1 MRAATDPPEAGV
13 PTVTTVRGPVAVDDL
28 GITLTHEH
36 LLNDVSSWW
45 TRSTS
50 AGLDPDEF
58 AAAEMSG
65 DLLWDLR
72 QDPFGNRANL
82 ALDDVSVASEELAR
96 FAALGGATVVETT
109 GWGIGRDLAGL
120 REVSERTGVHV
131 VAGTG
136 FYLDG
141 SHPVDVAAL
150 GADGVTERIL
160 ADLRDGEDGVRPGI
174 IGEIG
179 VSADPTPAE
188 LVSLRGAL
196 AAQVETGLPV
206 QVHLPGWFRLAG
218 TVLDLVEEVG
228 ADPTRVVLCHMGPSG
243 ADLAYQRSVM
253 DRGAWVQ
260 YDMLGMEVFYADQG
274 VQCPSDE
281 ENATH
286 LVRLVERGYAS
297 QLLLSQDVFVK
308 SLLRRHGGPGYAHLL
323 QYFAPRLRRHGL
335 DEAQVRSLT
344 TDNPRRLFG
353 GAHHPT
359 APPTAPPTASPEETP

>member
-1 MRAATDPPEAGV
+1 MSS
-13 PTVTTVRGPVAVDDL
+13 TVQTVLGPVGVGEL

-45 TRSTS
+45 TRSES
-50 AGLDPDEF
+50 AGLDPEEF
-58 AAAEMSG
+58 AAAPLSEE
-65 DLLWDLR
+65 LLWDLR
-72 QDPFGNRANL
+72 HDPFGNRDNL
-82 ALDDVSVASEELAR
+82 ALDDVAVASAELGR

-109 GWGIGRDLAGL
+109 GGGIGRDLVGL
-120 REVSERTGVHV
+120 RAISERTGVHV

-136 FYLDG
+136 FYLEG

-160 ADLRDGEDGVRPGI
+160 ADLGEGEDGVRPGI

-179 VSADPTPAE
+179 VSADFTRAE
-188 LVSLRGAL
+188 QVSLRGAL
-196 AAQVETGLPV
+196 GAQVETGLPV

-218 TVLDLVEEVG
+218 TVLDLVDREG
-228 ADPTRVVLCHMGPSG
+228 ADPTKIVLCHMGPSG
-243 ADLAYQRSVM
+243 ADLAYQRSVL

-274 VQCPSDE
+274 VQCPSDDQ
-281 ENATH
+281 NAAH
-286 LVRLVERGYAS
+286 LARLVGLGYGH

-308 SLLRRHGGPGYAHLL
+308 SLLRRHGGPGYAHLV

-335 DEAQVRSLT
+335 RQEQVLALM
-344 TDNPRRLFG
+344 TDNPRRLFA
-353 GAHHPT
+353 GADQSDHHPE
-359 APPTAPPTASPEETP
+359 PSPEETP